1 MALTLQQI
9 TEQAMQLPAQSRVDL
24 AEQLVE
30 SLSETELA
38 DVQKLWASEA
48 IRRRD
53 ELRSGRVQ
61 AIPGEQ
67 VQAEVRRAIRR

>member
-38 DVQKLWASEA
+38 DVQKVWASEA

>member
-1 MALTLQQI
+1 MPLTFQQI

-30 SLSETELA
+30 SLSEAELA
-38 DVQKLWASEA
+38 DVQKLWALEA

-53 ELRSGRVQ
+53 ELRSGMVKPV
-61 AIPGEQ
+61 PGEQ